1 MEPTSIALVT
11 VVCVFVLVLLG
22 VHIGVALALLSVIGI
37 WGITGKLHVAISLLN
52 TTAYSAVMDY
62 VFAVIPLFVLMG
74 ILATLSGATRD
85 LFSAAQ
91 VLLGRV
97 RGGIGIA
104 TVIANAIFAAITGVS
119 VASAAVFSKLAI
131 PEMERLDYD
140 RNFSYG
146 IVAGSAILGMLIP
159 PSILMIV
166 YGVLTEQSI
175 GRLFAAGVGPGLL
188 VTVIL
193 SLGIW
198 LMVYF
203 SPRLGGQSEKM
214 APLDWN
220 TAVRTAVKPWG
231 VILLVGLVLGG
242 LYGGF
247 FTPTEAGGIGAAGA
261 MVLVIINR
269 KLSWK
274 AFVGVLTEIGR
285 TTGSIFLL
293 LIAAQMYSRMLTIS
307 GLATKMSEWA
317 AGLPVAPMV
326 IILMFVV
333 VFLLLGCII
342 DSVSILL
349 LTIPIMF
356 PVIVKLGYDPI
367 WFGMVSIVAIEIG
380 LLTPPFGMVVFAM
393 KSSLGD
399 SVKIEDIFMGSWP
412 FILMLVLAFG
422 LVIAY
427 PGISTWLPSV
437 IM

>member
-1 MEPTSIALVT
+1 MVD
-11 VVCVFVLVLLG
+11 F
-22 VHIGVALALLSVIGI
+22 
-37 WGITGKLHVAISLLN
+37 
-52 TTAYSAVMDY
+52 
-62 VFAVIPLFVLMG
+62 VFAVVTLFVEMG
-74 ILATLSGATRD
+74 ILGKLSGATRD
-85 LFSAAQ
+85 LFSSAQ
-91 VLLGRV
+91 VVFGRI

-131 PEMERLDYD
+131 PEMERLNYD

-166 YGVLTEQSI
+166 FGVLTEQSI
-175 GRLFAAGVGPGLL
+175 GRLFAAGIGPGLL
-188 VTVIL
+188 VTAIL

-198 LMVYF
+198 LMVF
-203 SPRLGGQSEKM
+203 FTPRLGGQLEKLPVM
-214 APLDWN
+214 DWN
-220 TAVRTAVKPWG
+220 TALRTAVKPWG

-261 MVLVIINR
+261 FVLVVINR
-269 KLSWK
+269 KFNWKTFVEVLS
-274 AFVGVLTEIGR
+274 EIGR
-285 TTGSIFLL
+285 TTASIFLL

-317 AGLPVAPMV
+317 AGLPVPPMV
-326 IILMFVV
+326 IILMFLV

-349 LTIPIMF
+349 LTVPIMY
-356 PVIVKLGYDPI
+356 PVIIKLGFDPI
-367 WFGMVSIVAIEIG
+367 WFGMVSIIAIEIG

-399 SVKIEDIFMGSWP
+399 SARIEDIFMGSWP
-412 FILMLVLAFG
+412 FILMLVLALG
-422 LVIAY
+422 LVITY
-427 PGISTWLPSV
+427 PAISTWLPSV